1 MVPAGVADILAEHL
15 REVDSMEYEGQI
27 RMICFLAVLAMV
39 AFGEIRFSRR
49 LLRVSKGRRWFNN
62 LVFIALGS
70 VAVKLVF
77 PLAATG
83 VAVAAV
89 LHNWGLF
96 NYYHLPLWFSVLASL
111 VILDMVI
118 YLQHFMFH
126 AVPLLW
132 RVHMVHHA
140 DLDLDVTSG
149 LRFHPIEIVLSMVIK
164 MVVVAALGMP
174 VLAVLIFEIILNA
187 TALFNHGNIAL
198 PLKLDRYLRLLVV
211 TPDMHRVHHS
221 VFIRETN
228 SNYGFCF
235 PWWDR
240 LFGTYR
246 AQPLGGHTDM
256 TIGLSQFRT
265 VEQVS
270 LAKMLVMPFIGA
282 AGRYSFKYIGAE
294 PTSHKMKR

>member
-1 MVPAGVADILAEHL
+1 
-15 REVDSMEYEGQI
+15 MEYEGQI
-27 RMICFLAVLAMV
+27 RIIWFLGVLAMV
-39 AFGEIRFSRR
+39 AVGEIMSSRR
-49 LLRVSKGRRWFNN
+49 SLRVSKKGRWFNN
-62 LVFIALGS
+62 LIFIALGS
-70 VAVKLVF
+70 VVVKLVF

-83 VAVAAV
+83 VAAAAA
-89 LHNWGLF
+89 LHNWGVF
-96 NYYHLPLWFSVLASL
+96 NNYPLPLWFSVLASL
-111 VILDMVI
+111 VILDVVI
-118 YLQHFMFH
+118 YLQHLMFH

-187 TALFNHGNIAL
+187 TAMFNHGNLAL
-198 PLKLDRYLRLLVV
+198 PQKLDRYLRLLLV

-221 VFIRETN
+221 LFIRETN
-228 SNYGFCF
+228 SNFGFCF

-246 AQPLGGHTDM
+246 AQPLAGHTNM
-256 TIGLSQFRT
+256 IIGLSQFRT

-270 LAKMLVMPFIGA
+270 LSKMLAMPFTGD
-282 AGRYSFKYIGAE
+282 AGRYSFKYNGSE
-294 PTSHKMKR
+294 PTLHEVKR